1 MDMDASSRWTLLLDG
16 HLLDGNLLDGRPPS
30 NRSNRH
36 RYIAARETFRV
47 ALPGFVRS
55 PGLPVEVL
63 DGYFY

>member
-1 MDMDASSRWTLLLDG
+1 VAITIRVRL
-16 HLLDGNLLDGRPPS
+16 N
-30 NRSNRH
+30 

-63 DGYFY
+63 DGRFY